1 VSGLDAVRSTEPRP
15 ARRAPKLSSRPSRR
29 SRLRT
34 ARWILIAFVAIAAAI
49 PSVLVEIGTRRARA
63 CVASYAEPRGP
74 ELPDC
79 RAEIKWFVTPTH
91 VPWTAIPARYRAEE
105 LGARIAVA
113 EYTDAL
119 VGHPERAAID
129 AAAERVVAS
138 TKKLATG
145 SRRLGLEELG
155 RTVGAPDLGRSA
167 EIYGDRGTLLAR
179 FDEWIEWHMRVRALE
194 AAWMEGDAPRAQIIA
209 KRYADFEPWDDDLR
223 TAVAATLCLG
233 DGAARGIALLAKVQS
248 ERAANR
254 HESWARNWGDERAA
268 MVACAARAKV
278 PPPAAPTQTSGGEA
292 DANEARSALRLR
304 LLSEPGPSSMGR
316 AEADAA
322 TVERLLEPRS
332 PGARVKLL
340 AALIEAR
347 EDLDAKELAKL
358 APARTDGGE
367 APIVPSPARTAIDW
381 LDARRGLEVTVPG
394 ATLRRSAARLR
405 STSASAGL
413 TRDEANGLRAAAGAM
428 ALEAARALALE
439 GNGEAAAA
447 TVADAGDALPS
458 EAARALQ
465 RSSAWYV
472 AGNAE
477 RALAALAGA
486 VDAAPADQAV
496 AREVRVAALIQRAE
510 LLASLG
516 RKDDA
521 AKAAVLADELAPT
534 AGDRALDAHAR
545 WTRLALAPLA
555 PLRPGDE
562 PAPLDAHAWP
572 WTGLTGRASSWLVP
586 EAEAATPLGRAL
598 AFWDAAVAASPEQ
611 RRALR
616 YAALDHRG
624 DAPLATAAYYA
635 VAAQLLKPSEGDV
648 EIWLDVFSA
657 TDARRLPLRSYA
669 WIRAESARFRGDPAS
684 AARWTGRLRALTA
697 LIADPARAE
706 LARYLGL

>member
-1 VSGLDAVRSTEPRP
+1 MATAV
-15 ARRAPKLSSRPSRR
+15 
-29 SRLRT
+29 
-34 ARWILIAFVAIAAAI
+34 AA
-49 PSVLVEIGTRRARA
+49 PSVLVAIGTRRARA
-63 CVASYAEPRGP
+63 CIASYAEPRGA

-79 RAEIKWFVTPTH
+79 RAEIAWFVTPTR

-105 LGARIAVA
+105 LGARIAIA

-119 VGHPERAAID
+119 VGRPERAAIE
-129 AAAERVVAS
+129 AAAAGVAAS
-138 TKKLATG
+138 AKSIEAG
-145 SRRLGLEELG
+145 SRRQGLEELG
-155 RTVGAPDLGRSA
+155 RAVGAPDLGRTA
-167 EIYGDRGTLLAR
+167 EIYGDRATLLAR
-179 FDEWIEWHMRVRALE
+179 FDEWTEWHMRLRALE
-194 AAWMEGDAPRAQIIA
+194 AAWMEGDVPRAQAIA
-209 KRYADFEPWDDDLR
+209 KRYAEFDPRDDDLR

-233 DGAARGIALLAKVQS
+233 DGEARGIALLASVQFD
-248 ERAANR
+248 RAAQR

-268 MVACAARAKV
+268 MVACSARAKV
-278 PPPAAPTQTSGGEA
+278 PPPPAPPAGNGGEA
-292 DANEARSALRLR
+292 DAIEARSTLRLR
-304 LLSEPGPSSMGR
+304 LLAEPGPPSLGR

-322 TVERLLEPRS
+322 TAALLREARA

-347 EDLDAKELAKL
+347 DDLDAKELAEL
-358 APARTDGGE
+358 APPREGAGE
-367 APIVPSPARTAIDW
+367 PAIVPSPARTAIDW
-381 LDARRGLEVTVPG
+381 LDAHRGLEAMVPG

-413 TRDEANGLRAAAGAM
+413 SRDEASGLRAAAGAM

-447 TVADAGDALPS
+447 TVADAGEALPS

-477 RALAALAGA
+477 RALAALDGA
-486 VDAAPADQAV
+486 IDAAAADQAI

-516 RKDDA
+516 HRDEA
-521 AKAAVLADELAPT
+521 AKAAVLADEVAPT
-534 AGDRALDAHAR
+534 AGSRALDAHAR
-545 WTRLALAPLA
+545 WTRLALARPPLA
-555 PLRPGDE
+555 PLRPGE
-562 PAPLDAHAWP
+562 ESAAPGARAWP
-572 WTGLTGRASSWLVP
+572 WVGLLGRPTSWLVP
-586 EAEAATPLGRAL
+586 EAEAALPLGRAL
-598 AFWDAAVAASPEQ
+598 AFWGAATAASPDQ

-624 DAPLATAAYYA
+624 DAPLAAAAYYA
-635 VAAQLLKPSEGDV
+635 VAAELLPPSEGDV

-657 TDARRLPLRSYA
+657 TDARSLPLRTYA

-684 AARWTGRLRALTA
+684 AARWTVRRRALTA
-697 LIADPARAE
+697 VTADPARAE
-706 LARYLGL
+706 IARYLGL